1 MRRYRCIRY
10 SRIDLAVQCSTGVS
24 TASYCICSTA
34 WSAEGEFWVSGKLAV
49 TCSKSMQY
57 CILQNTAICSDFQYA
72 VRPCTANS
80 EYWGPTRMEFQDG
93 TPSRGVTARAALDVC
108 SARAAGGKGRHD
120 EGRMWPVASANLAS
134 LVPGSIRQLSVL
146 IESACPLGSPAS
158 LSTPPDASHWTLA
171 NCQGQIAV
179 GNRQGQAPR
188 SFIGDPTLRP
198 STRGRH
204 ARRASLCIQVG
215 SPKLTRD
222 PSAGPAF
229 AIGQCPM

>member
-134 LVPGSIRQLSVL
+134 LILGSNRQPSVL
-146 IESACPLGSPAS
+146 IESACPVGSPAS
-158 LSTPPDASHWTLA
+158 LST
-171 NCQGQIAV
+171 V
-179 GNRQGQAPR
+179 
-188 SFIGDPTLRP
+188 
-198 STRGRH
+198 STRHRPMPANGH
-204 ARRASLCIQVG
+204 WQIVNGKMPLATG
-215 SPKLTRD
+215 
-222 PSAGPAF
+222 SAGHPGASS
-229 AIGQCPM
+229 GPPR